1 MSVAAPTAARAAA
14 SRRLVLLLLMVASAG
29 YVGRVAITVVAPG
42 IIKEF
47 GLTPAEM
54 GTVFSAFLVGYTL
67 FQLPS
72 GALADRVSARPIFAV
87 VCVGWSL
94 LTVLTA
100 LVGWPNPGLK
110 LALIE
115 LWIIRAMFG
124 VVAAPTYP
132 TSGRTLAVTIPAS
145 LQARANSVVL
155 SSVGIGSAVT
165 PLLLAPIASRYGWRD
180 ALLVP
185 VALCSIAGLLWW
197 WLVPRDLPAHAT
209 PAAVANGHDA
219 RDAEESPLHT
229 SSFWFLFASYFLQAY
244 LGYIFVFWF
253 FLYLVQVRHFDVLN
267 AAAFTAL
274 PWVATI
280 FAIPLGGVLSDA
292 ALIRWG
298 PAWGR
303 RVVPMIALSTASLF
317 LVIGARTPS
326 PSVAVGSLTVC
337 TVLVLCT
344 EGPFWATMTHLAG
357 KRSGL
362 AGGAMNFGGNIGGLI
377 SPTLT
382 PWLADRIGWEQTL
395 TLTAG
400 LAIVAGALWLG
411 VYVAEDARRDRS

>member
-1 MSVAAPTAARAAA
+1 VTVAAPAAVRAAA
-14 SRRLVLLLLMVASAG
+14 SRRLVLLLLTVASAG

-54 GTVFSAFLVGYTL
+54 GTVFSAFLVGYTV

-72 GALADRVSARPIFAV
+72 GALADRVGARPIFAV
-87 VCVGWSL
+87 VCTGWSL

-100 LVGWPNPGLK
+100 LAGWPNLGFTF
-110 LALIE
+110 ALIE

-124 VVAAPTYP
+124 AVAAPTYP
-132 TSGRTLAVTIPAS
+132 TSGRTLAVTMPAS

-165 PLLLAPIASRYGWRD
+165 PLLLAPIAARYGWRA

-185 VALCSIAGLLWW
+185 AAICSIAGLLWCR
-197 WLVPRDLPAHAT
+197 LVPRDVPGPDASKT
-209 PAAVANGHDA
+209 GDANHA
-219 RDAEESPLHT
+219 RDAVESPLRT

-298 PAWGR
+298 SGWGR

-317 LVIGARTPS
+317 LVLGARTPS
-326 PSVAVGSLTVC
+326 PLVAVASLTVC

-362 AGGAMNFGGNIGGLI
+362 AGGAMNFGGNLGGLI